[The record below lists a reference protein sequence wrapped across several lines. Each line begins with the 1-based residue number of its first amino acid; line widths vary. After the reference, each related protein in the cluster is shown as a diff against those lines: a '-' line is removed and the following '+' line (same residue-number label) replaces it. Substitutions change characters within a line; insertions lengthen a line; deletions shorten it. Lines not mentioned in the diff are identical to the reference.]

1 MEHKVLQI
9 AQDVARLAVHHHFL
23 FTFREVIHHR
33 FIRIKFRAVLVEVSD
48 LQLGTHV
55 NASAIRLQLTKHQL
69 QQRGFPAAVGANQRN
84 FVAALDLGGE
94 IFHQHLAINLV
105 VDVLHFEHDLART
118 RGLFD
123 LHLRAAHHFTALTA
137 LATHGF

>member
-1 MEHKVLQI
+1 M
-9 AQDVARLAVHHHFL
+9 ARLAVHHNFL

-84 FVAALDLGGE
+84 FVAALDLGSE